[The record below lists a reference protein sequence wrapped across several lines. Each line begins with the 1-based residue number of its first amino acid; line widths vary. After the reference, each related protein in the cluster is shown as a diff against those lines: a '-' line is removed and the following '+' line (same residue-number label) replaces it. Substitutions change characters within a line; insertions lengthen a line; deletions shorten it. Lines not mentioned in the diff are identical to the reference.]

1 MVDMLSQK
9 QKENTGGGEV
19 RAKYLTDFQY
29 NASAFSTTSWANYKV
44 RTWQQISLHTL
55 GIVKTMTF
63 L

>member
-1 MVDMLSQK
+1 MLSRK

-29 NASAFSTTSWANYKV
+29 NASAFLKN
-44 RTWQQISLHTL
+44 IL
-55 GIVKTMTF
+55 GK

>member
-1 MVDMLSQK
+1 MVDMLSRK

-29 NASAFSTTSWANYKV
+29 NASAFLKN
-44 RTWQQISLHTL
+44 IL
-55 GIVKTMTF
+55 GK